1 MEDKEY
7 TTKVLLKRFLPY
19 YKKHWRVI
27 VTDLFCAGLTTICD
41 LVLPMIIR
49 YITNTGM
56 RDLASLTAGIIG
68 KLALLYLL
76 LRVTALQII
85 IWRIWAM

>member
-1 MEDKEY
+1 MEDKQYE
-7 TTKVLLKRFLPY
+7 TGVLLKRFLPY

-49 YITNTGM
+49 YITNTGKPDG
-56 RDLASLTAGIIG
+56 RCGWKACTFISGAACD
-68 KLALLYLL
+68 
-76 LRVTALQII
+76 
-85 IWRIWAM
+85 

>member
-1 MEDKEY
+1 MEEKEY
-7 TTKVLLKRFLPY
+7 ATSVLLKRFLPY

-27 VTDLFCAGLTTICD
+27 ATDLFCAGLTTVCD

-56 RDLASLTAGIIG
+56 RNLASLTAGTIG
-68 KLALLYLL
+68 KLALLYLV
-76 LRVTALQII
+76 LRVN
-85 IWRIWAM
+85 